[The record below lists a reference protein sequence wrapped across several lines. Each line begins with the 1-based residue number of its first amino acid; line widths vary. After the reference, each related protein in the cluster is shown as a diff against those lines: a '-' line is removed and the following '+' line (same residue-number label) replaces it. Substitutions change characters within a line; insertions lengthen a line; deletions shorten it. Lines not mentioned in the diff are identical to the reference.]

1 MPQVVAMTLI
11 GEQLEA
17 LCRGEV
23 TEEELQKTK
32 AMLKNQYLLSL
43 DNPQALIEKAYLNVW
58 LPETKQNQEELIE
71 NIMSVTKEEV
81 QIVAQQIQLESVFF
95 LNGEQID
102 E

>member
-1 MPQVVAMTLI
+1 
-11 GEQLEA
+11 
-17 LCRGEV
+17 
-23 TEEELQKTK
+23 
-32 AMLKNQYLLSL
+32 MLKNQYLLSL

-81 QIVAQQIQLESVFF
+81 QTVAQKIQLESVFF
-95 LNGEQID
+95 LNGGQID